1 MLSHEVI
8 NLWVGFDLSGGL
20 HGLSPGEMVSLRQET
35 SFSSLPW
42 ISSVFGQVASLLVA
56 DKALAVSDM
65 LHFFTGREIDLVHVH
80 GIGIWVRGS
89 VSWRNITVSS
99 SSEFPELYYVLVGLS
114 CLVKPLLPLPAGPF
128 LPIREGSSGHH
139 DSELLGNPSL
149 EGVHEDAVIVNSTA
163 HLGQFKGS
171 GVFIEVSIELVH
183 AEGVDDLA
191 GSVFD
196 ILQDE
201 GLFKSFAYLF
211 EGLFQISNDQVG

>member
-114 CLVKPLLPLPAGPF
+114 CLVEPLLPLPAGPF

-149 EGVHEDAVIVNSTA
+149 EGVHQNVVVIDSTVC
-163 HLGQFKGS
+163 LGQLES
-171 GVFIEVSIELVH
+171 GGVLIEVSIELVH
-183 AEGVDDLA
+183 TEGIDSLM
-191 GSVFD
+191 GSVLDVFWN
-196 ILQDE
+196 E
-201 GLFKSFAYLF
+201 GFLEGFA
-211 EGLFQISNDQVG
+211 